1 MATKIEVTKLNALD
15 DNLVEGQKVIEII
28 LGPTI
33 GADTADL
40 ALAVAQAEAAQA
52 AAELAEDNAKASEL
66 AALASEGAAQ
76 TAQTLAEVAEGNA
89 KASEIAAQSS
99 EDDAQISEDAAAAS
113 EAAALASQNAAAV
126 SAAAALASE
135 NAAQSSEDDAQV
147 SEDNA
152 AASEVAAA
160 ASAAAALAS
169 ENAAQSSEDD
179 AQISEDAAAASAAAA
194 LASENAAQS
203 SEDDAKV
210 SEDAA
215 AASAAAALTQA
226 NRAETEADRSETEAD
241 RAQTIADSMTTALVP
256 RGDWDASTGAFPT
269 PTLSPERADFYQIS
283 VAGTMTTNKPAGQ
296 DDLSV
301 EVGDQL
307 YWNVVID
314 VWYSIDNTDQV
325 TSVDGKKGVV
335 VIDKYTQAEAD
346 ARFVNAAGDTMTG
359 ALTIEESVMLVGNT
373 AADNYMELAQVYGSS
388 YGFTFQHNNASTMTN
403 LQGSTNQAL
412 VLGDVSA
419 NVTDVLLGVSLK
431 EGAGA
436 WTKRLELDGAGEL
449 YLGSG
454 AAYRTFH
461 ENYHP
466 NADKWTTSRTVTL
479 TGDATGSFA
488 IDGSADVSVSV
499 VVEDD
504 SHVHTDYLSN
514 VATDLSNIM
523 YGNIYAS
530 DEKPLIQLVGDD
542 AYFGSHGR
550 VGLQLASSSN
560 PEWKTSTAAYKLFN
574 ESYHPNA
581 DTWTTARTIT
591 LTGDA
596 TGSFTMDGSSDESVE
611 VTVVNDSHT
620 HDTRYLKLAGGYM
633 AGEITGPYSW
643 VLNRTFVMIE
653 NETPQYLLLCLNAGG
668 NNVNGEFILNRTS
681 GNYQSANLNVVVS
694 SGSSVSPY
702 GTIVS
707 VQSTQDDE
715 EYRLV
720 TVDYA
725 GDSWVAIKYVG
736 NSYPVTDPGLFS
748 GRIQSSKAGSLTAVG
763 AASITNEAP
772 LRDATKF
779 ELNGQA
785 IFHQGYHPN
794 ADKWTTSRTVTFT
807 GDATGSL
814 SLDGSSNESVTMTVV
829 DDSHNHSYVNGTFEI
844 RHANEQLKLVDTTD
858 GNKWWMLDHQNG
870 DLNFRYNGVSVTPAL
885 VIHETGNYV
894 SAPSFSATT
903 YLNLPI
909 ENVRTGNQADIR
921 YNPVKG
927 FEGHDGVEWGAIGGG
942 GGVEWEATTGT
953 SVVAETGAGYLVT
966 EAGVTVVLPPTPDQG
981 NTVGVGDYNGLN
993 FEVTINPNGGKIMGL
1008 TEDFTF
1014 DTKNANI
1021 VFSYVDTTVGWIL
1034 TQGFGES
1041 EAPQA
1046 IANKVIVTDAVG
1058 QSVISIPNNG
1068 SQTVD
1073 VWYNGLK
1080 LLRNDDYIVDEDLD
1094 TVTLTDPIDLSDDIV
1109 EVYAWNQ
1116 ALVLDT
1122 TDLLYHGTQMRKTIE
1137 GDGISLTEAIEARA
1151 PQPNL
1156 LINGDFVINQRQFAI
1171 SSDVPIDGEF
1181 FVDRWFARNA
1191 IGGTNLCYSDFRNN
1205 TGMYTRMTHT
1215 GAAVSAYIGQRIEVM
1230 DWRPFVNTTASVEVS
1245 HSQDCVMSG
1254 VIHLRRVSDDT
1265 VLSSVFSNEV
1275 IVTPGLK
1282 TVVFTMEGLD
1292 ISMVGSTECYA
1303 EFRIIYNNGGSI
1315 ATPDGQYRFY
1325 TAKLESGLLATPF
1338 VPDSPQESL
1347 AKCQRYFYTTRGR
1360 TKSQIFGTAT
1370 VSSTNDGT
1378 FQAGVPIPVP
1388 MRINKPALTQFGS
1401 FAIYGVSSTSGTKD
1415 ETVTFTDG
1423 GSGADVGFIDIII
1436 QSNTVPTLLRG
1447 AVTLRGLNSSAWF
1460 NVDAEL

>member
-33 GADTADL
+33 GADTSDL
-40 ALAVAQAEAAQA
+40 ALAVEQAEAAQA
-52 AAELAEDNAKASEL
+52 AAELAETNAKASEL

-76 TAQTLAEVAEGNA
+76 TAQTLAEVAESNA
-89 KASEIAAQSS
+89 KASEVAAQSS

-113 EAAALASQNAAAV
+113 EAAALASQNAAAASASAALDSEHAAQSSEDDAQV
-126 SAAAALASE
+126 SEDNAAASEAAAAASAAAALASE

-152 AASEVAAA
+152 AAS
-160 ASAAAALAS
+160 AAAALAS

-179 AQISEDAAAASAAAA
+179 AQ
-194 LASENAAQS
+194 
-203 SEDDAKV
+203 V

-215 AASAAAALTQA
+215 AASAAEALTQA

-269 PTLSPERADFYQIS
+269 PTLTPERADFYQIS

-307 YWNVVID
+307 YWNVVTD

-335 VIDKYTQAEAD
+335 VVDKYTQAQAD
-346 ARFVNAAGDTMTG
+346 ARFVNVTGDTMTG
-359 ALTIEESVMLVGNT
+359 DLTLDTPGAGTLSIDAASNTNASLVLTEDSGNHG
-373 AADNYMELAQVYGSS
+373 A
-388 YGFTFQHNNASTMTN
+388 TFQYEGVANQWQIIRRESGADELVMYGNRSSNSVYMRGNAYVN
-403 LQGSTNQAL
+403 TNQRVFA
-412 VLGDVSA
+412 D
-419 NVTDVLLGVSLK
+419 
-431 EGAGA
+431 
-436 WTKRLELDGAGEL
+436 
-449 YLGSG
+449 
-454 AAYRTFH
+454 
-461 ENYHP
+461 NYHP
-466 NADKWTTSRTVTL
+466 NADKWSTSRTVTL

-488 IDGSADVSVSV
+488 IDGSANASMTVTV
-499 VVEDD
+499 VDD
-504 SHVHTDYLSN
+504 SHTHDGRYYTESESDARFLGISANAVS
-514 VATDLSNIM
+514 
-523 YGNIYAS
+523 AS
-530 DEKPLIQLVGDD
+530 KW
-542 AYFGSHGR
+542 
-550 VGLQLASSSN
+550 N
-560 PEWKTSTAAYKLFN
+560 
-574 ESYHPNA
+574 
-581 DTWTTARTIT
+581 TARTVT

-596 TGSFTMDGSSDESVE
+596 TGSFAIDGTSNESVT

-620 HDTRYLKLAGGYM
+620 HDGRYYTETESDARFGRLAS
-633 AGEITGPYSW
+633 ANTWTST
-643 VLNRTFVMIE
+643 NTF
-653 NETPQYLLLCLNAGG
+653 
-668 NNVNGEFILNRTS
+668 NNVTNFRGTVDLADNDILRFGTGDDVEMVFNGSDFLIDVNNGEDIKIRDGNSSNADRFTFDVDNGAFTATGLMYAS
-681 GNYQSANLNVVVS
+681 GNQRVFADN
-694 SGSSVSPY
+694 
-702 GTIVS
+702 
-707 VQSTQDDE
+707 
-715 EYRLV
+715 
-720 TVDYA
+720 
-725 GDSWVAIKYVG
+725 
-736 NSYPVTDPGLFS
+736 
-748 GRIQSSKAGSLTAVG
+748 
-763 AASITNEAP
+763 
-772 LRDATKF
+772 
-779 ELNGQA
+779 
-785 IFHQGYHPN
+785 YHPN
-794 ADKWTTSRTVTFT
+794 ADKWTTARTVTFT
-807 GDATGSL
+807 GDATGSV
-814 SLDGSSNESVTMTVV
+814 SLDGSSNQSAALTVV
-829 DDSHNHSYVNGTFEI
+829 DDSHNHSHVSGTFEI
-844 RHANEQLKLVDTTD
+844 RHTNEQLKLVDTTYSD
-858 GNKWWMLDHQNG
+858 NWWMLDHQTG
-870 DLNFRYNGVSVTPAL
+870 DLNFRYNSDTATPAL
-885 VIHETGNYV
+885 VIHEVGNYV

-909 ENVRTGNQADIR
+909 ENARSGNQADIR

-953 SVVAETGAGYLVT
+953 AVVAETGAGYLVT
-966 EAGVTVVLPPTPDQG
+966 QAGVTVVLPPTPDQG

-993 FEVTINPNGGKIMGL
+993 FEVTISPNGGKIMGL

-1080 LLRNDDYIVDEDLD
+1080 LLRNDDYTVDEDLD

-1122 TDLLYHGTQMRKTIE
+1122 TDLLYHGTQMRKTID

-1156 LINGDFVINQRQFAI
+1156 LINGDFVVNQRQFAI

-1181 FVDRWFARNA
+1181 FVDRWFARNS

-1215 GAAVSAYIGQRIEVM
+1215 GASVSAYIGQRIEVF

-1254 VIHLRRVSDDT
+1254 VIHLRKVSDDT

-1275 IVTPGLK
+1275 SVTPGLK
-1282 TVVFTMEGLD
+1282 TVVFTMEDLD
-1292 ISMVGSTECYA
+1292 ITMVGATECYA
-1303 EFRIIYNNGGSI
+1303 EFRIIYNNGGSN

-1325 TAKLESGLLATPF
+1325 TAKLESGLVATPF
-1338 VPDSPQESL
+1338 VPDAPQESL
-1347 AKCQRYFYTTRGR
+1347 AKCQRYFYTTKGR
-1360 TKSQIFGTAT
+1360 SKSQIFGTAT
-1370 VSSTNDGT
+1370 VSSTNDGI

-1388 MRINKPALTQFGS
+1388 MRINKPTLTQFGS
-1401 FAIYGVSSTSGTKD
+1401 FAIYGVSATSGTKN
-1415 ETVTFTDG
+1415 ESVSFTDG
-1423 GSGADVGFIDIII
+1423 GSGASVGFIDIVLL
-1436 QSNTVPTLLRG
+1436 SAVVPTLLRG
-1447 AVTLRGLNSSAWF
+1447 TVTLRGLNSSAWF
-1460 NVDAEL
+1460 DVDAEL